1 MDYYKYG
8 PTCSDLMVR
17 FYSMPA
23 DLAGNIGASL
33 SKYETNYKASIDPAG
48 QMTIA
53 SVCKDVE
60 TVLATDRADQ
70 PAPNK
75 WTLLKFANVDHQLI
89 FEFGKK
95 KISCDLGLGPNAAGP
110 IRLDIEPQV
119 EIFGSGKLALC
130 HVTVFRD
137 IHYTSGRAN
146 GGGRAA
152 NGEPFELHDDEFF
165 VLGDNSPN
173 SQDARWWDTPGK
185 ANNGVYYRPGVVPR
199 DYLVGK
205 ALFVYWPS
213 GFRPFDK
220 FPIAAVPNIG
230 KMRFIYGGK
239 D

>member
-1 MDYYKYG
+1 
-8 PTCSDLMVR
+8 MVR

-33 SKYETNYKASIDPAG
+33 SKYETNYKAWIDPAG

-53 SVCKDVE
+53 SVCKNVE
-60 TVLATDRADQ
+60 TVLVTDRADP

-95 KISCDLGLGPNAAGP
+95 KITCDLGLEPNAAGP
-110 IRLDIEPQV
+110 IRSDIEPQV
-119 EIFGSGKLALC
+119 EIFASGKMALS
-130 HVTVFRD
+130 HVAVLRD
-137 IHYTSGRAN
+137 IHYTSGRPN
-146 GGGRAA
+146 GGARAT
-152 NGEPFELHDDEFF
+152 NGEPFPLEDDEFF

-173 SQDARWWDTPGK
+173 SQDARLWNSPGK
-185 ANNGVYYRPGVVPR
+185 ANNGIYYRPGVVPR

-220 FPIAAVPNIG
+220 FPIAAVPNVG